1 MISEDAA
8 PAPVRPLR
16 ADARSN
22 HERLLTVAAEAF
34 AREGAG
40 ASLKAIAQD
49 AGVGIGTLYRRFPT
63 REALVEAV
71 YRNEV
76 VKLCTA
82 ASALLRKHATASKA
96 LRSWMERFVDFMATK
111 HAMADALRSVLVSD
125 DDRMQTREQLRS
137 ALATLL
143 DAGVRDGVFR
153 SPLDPNDVLLALG
166 GVALIAGNVE
176 QRAQAR
182 RLIELLMAG
191 IENVQ
196 SGTPNRVETI
206 RKS

>member
-8 PAPVRPLR
+8 PALVRPLR

-22 HERLLTVAAEAF
+22 HERLLTVAAAAF
-34 AREGAG
+34 ARDGAG

-71 YRNEV
+71 YHNEV
-76 VKLCTA
+76 AKLCTA
-82 ASALLRKHATASKA
+82 ASALLRKHAASKA
-96 LRSWMERFVDFMATK
+96 LRLWMERFVDFMATK
-111 HAMADALRSVLVSD
+111 HAMADALRSVLMSD

-143 DAGVRDGVFR
+143 DAGARDGVFR
-153 SPLDPNDVLLALG
+153 SHLDPNDVLMALG